1 MKIAIISTWAVF
13 ALSILV
19 FIISIFTASTQTTW
33 TVFSVAMPLAA
44 ISFWIGLILTIIE
57 LVRASKK

>member
-1 MKIAIISTWAVF
+1 MKIAIISAWAVF

-33 TVFSVAMPLAA
+33 TVFSVAVPLAVL
-44 ISFWIGLILTIIE
+44 SFWIGLILTIIE
-57 LVRASKK
+57 IVRASKK

>member
-1 MKIAIISTWAVF
+1 MKIAIISAWAVF

>member
-1 MKIAIISTWAVF
+1 MKIAIISAWAVF

-44 ISFWIGLILTIIE
+44 MSFWIGLILTIIE

>member
-1 MKIAIISTWAVF
+1 MKIAIISAWAVF

-33 TVFSVAMPLAA
+33 TVFSVAVPLAVL
-44 ISFWIGLILTIIE
+44 SFWIGLILTIIE
-57 LVRASKK
+57 IIRASKK

>member
-1 MKIAIISTWAVF
+1 MKIAIISAWAVF

-33 TVFSVAMPLAA
+33 TVFSVAVPLAVL
-44 ISFWIGLILTIIE
+44 SFWIGLILTIIE
-57 LVRASKK
+57 LIRLSKK

>member
-1 MKIAIISTWAVF
+1 MKIAIISAWAVF

-19 FIISIFTASTQTTW
+19 FISSIFTASTQTTW

>member
-1 MKIAIISTWAVF
+1 MKIAIISAWVVF

-19 FIISIFTASTQTTW
+19 FVISIFTASTQTTW

-57 LVRASKK
+57 LIRLSKK

>member
-1 MKIAIISTWAVF
+1 MKIAIISAWAVF

-19 FIISIFTASTQTTW
+19 FIFSIFTASTQTTW
-33 TVFSVAMPLAA
+33 TVFSVAMPLAVL
-44 ISFWIGLILTIIE
+44 SFWIGLILTIIE